1 VNLYSLDLR
10 AKLSS
15 LVLTE
20 REETKTRYIA
30 LWHYNHVTWVQFPA
44 WTIKFSKNK
53 SPSHPFGVTKP
64 SSSNS
69 ATSGKTYT
77 SMSSEVAFSTEL
89 DSATFWD
96 KGTVVP
102 SLSQDKE
109 TMGQAK
115 ILQNP
120 GRDAEQNGTE
130 QKRMLEYIK
139 KMF

>member
-1 VNLYSLDLR
+1 MVSTLAFHAGDWGSIPRMNQHIF
-10 AKLSS
+10 KI
-15 LVLTE
+15 T
-20 REETKTRYIA
+20 
-30 LWHYNHVTWVQFPA
+30 F
-44 WTIKFSKNK
+44 

-77 SMSSEVAFSTEL
+77 SMSSEVAFSIEL

-96 KGTVVP
+96 KGTEVP
-102 SLSQDKE
+102 SLSQDKG

-120 GRDAEQNGTE
+120 GMDAEQNGTE